1 MCSYEPQSVFLCD
14 LKIRAAE
21 KRHKMLIFVTFCE
34 RGDRAVRQ
42 RHTESVFVVIGIY
55 LYSPDIFPFSA
66 VSFFIDKC
74 GIFLQHGIEITEE
87 CAEAFIAAV
96 EIGYYKEFYRQG
108 LITADELD
116 ILLQLQKKKA
126 EEKKNKKSDLS
137 AA

>member
-1 MCSYEPQSVFLCD
+1 
-14 LKIRAAE
+14 
-21 KRHKMLIFVTFCE
+21 MLIFVTFCE

-126 EEKKNKKSDLS
+126 EEKKQKNADPMVHRDRFDGSGYPDQLKGDHSSLRS
-137 AA
+137 SI

>member
-1 MCSYEPQSVFLCD
+1 MRRNELLETTALAPEATASS
-14 LKIRAAE
+14 AAPIAVPAETDTE
-21 KRHKMLIFVTFCE
+21 KMVS
-34 RGDRAVRQ
+34 
-42 RHTESVFVVIGIY
+42 ES
-55 LYSPDIFPFSA
+55 P
-66 VSFFIDKC
+66 K
-74 GIFLQHGIEITEE
+74 IEIPEE

>member
-1 MCSYEPQSVFLCD
+1 MRENELLKTTDVEPKECSSAAPTAEPVETDTDKTVF
-14 LKIRAAE
+14 
-21 KRHKMLIFVTFCE
+21 
-34 RGDRAVRQ
+34 
-42 RHTESVFVVIGIY
+42 ES
-55 LYSPDIFPFSA
+55 P
-66 VSFFIDKC
+66 K
-74 GIFLQHGIEITEE
+74 IEIPEE

>member
-1 MCSYEPQSVFLCD
+1 MRENELLKTTDVEPKECSSTAP
-14 LKIRAAE
+14 
-21 KRHKMLIFVTFCE
+21 T
-34 RGDRAVRQ
+34 AVPVA
-42 RHTESVFVVIGIY
+42 TDADKTVSES
-55 LYSPDIFPFSA
+55 P
-66 VSFFIDKC
+66 K
-74 GIFLQHGIEITEE
+74 IEIPEE

-126 EEKKNKKSDLS
+126 EEKKQKNADLS

>member
-1 MCSYEPQSVFLCD
+1 MRRNELLETTALAPEATASSAAPIATTTEPETKTDSTPPA
-14 LKIRAAE
+14 I
-21 KRHKMLIFVTFCE
+21 
-34 RGDRAVRQ
+34 
-42 RHTESVFVVIGIY
+42 
-55 LYSPDIFPFSA
+55 DIP
-66 VSFFIDKC
+66 
-74 GIFLQHGIEITEE
+74 EE

-137 AA
+137 VA